1 MEKKEGGS
9 MDLSKGLVRLLHRFS
24 NRKPGKQ
31 AAAPS
36 PQKPLSPSLE
46 QNLAAILEALGGSDD
61 VVQKKLLLQWDGI
74 APVAAAV
81 MYIDG
86 MADKDAVQSTIIS
99 SLLDRQPPA
108 GSTGSVSIAE
118 LLKTMVLS
126 AAASRDAVYLQDAL
140 LDLLSGSAL
149 ILLEGQNTA
158 VSVPVQGWQDRDVTE
173 STAQTV
179 VRGPQDAFT
188 ENVLTNLTLVRRRIK
203 DPRVRCVRKIVG
215 TATRTNVMLL
225 YMDGIADEKH
235 VAELSS
241 RLEGINLEAVL
252 EGQYIEETINDMP
265 VSLFPT
271 IFNTDRPD
279 AVCAHL
285 MQGKLAVI
293 IDGSP
298 FALVL
303 PVVFTDFIQSPED
316 HYQSFYY
323 SSLVRI
329 LRLTALFI
337 AILFPSVYIALT
349 TFDQEML
356 PTPLLF
362 SLAAQREGTPF
373 PAFIEAVLMEIT
385 FEILREAGIR
395 MPRTI
400 GQAVSIVGT
409 IVIGQAAVDAGIVS
423 AGMVIVVS
431 LTAISSFAIPSYS
444 LGIAARIV
452 RFFFMA
458 LAAVFGLYGLF
469 IGIILLM
476 VHLCSLRSLG
486 APYMLPFAPHRD
498 LKQVDALIRIPYWFR
513 RGR

>member
-1 MEKKEGGS
+1 MVKKGGDT
-9 MDLSKGLVRLLHRFS
+9 MNLFTAIIRLLRRAAQHKS
-24 NRKPGKQ
+24 TQKPGT
-31 AAAPS
+31 PS

-46 QNLAAILEALGGSDD
+46 RNLAAIVEALGESDD
-61 VVQKKLLLQWDGI
+61 IVQKKLLLQWEHLSPI
-74 APVAAAV
+74 PAAV
-81 MYIDG
+81 IYIDG
-86 MADKDAVQSTIIS
+86 MADKDVVQNTIIA

-108 GSTGSVSIAE
+108 SQVGSGSLTE
-118 LLKTMVLS
+118 LLKATVLS
-126 AAASRDAVYLQDAL
+126 TAASRDAVYLQDAL
-140 LDLLSGSAL
+140 LDLLSGAAL
-149 ILLEGQNTA
+149 VLIEGHDA
-158 VSVPVQGWQDRDVTE
+158 AISIPVQGWPDREVTE

-203 DPRVRCVRKIVG
+203 DPRVRCVRKTIG
-215 TATRTNVMLL
+215 TATRTNVMLM
-225 YMDGIADEKH
+225 YMDGIADDKQ
-235 VAELSS
+235 VAELGT
-241 RLEGINLEAVL
+241 RLDGIDLEVVL
-252 EGQYIEETINDMP
+252 EGEYLEESLNDTP
-265 VSLFPT
+265 LSLFPT

-279 AVCAHL
+279 AVCTHM
-285 MQGKLAVI
+285 MQGKIAVI

-323 SSLVRI
+323 STLVRL
-329 LRLTALFI
+329 LRMTALFI
-337 AILFPSVYIALT
+337 ATLFPSVYIALT

-356 PTPLLF
+356 PTSLLF

-373 PAFIEAVLMEIT
+373 PAFIEAVLMEVT

-409 IVIGQAAVDAGIVS
+409 IVIGQAAVEAGIVS

-452 RFFFMA
+452 RFFFIA
-458 LAAVFGLYGLF
+458 LAAVFGVYGLF

-486 APYMLPFAPHRD
+486 TPYMKPFAPHRS
-498 LKQVDALIRIPYWFR
+498 LKQYDALIRVPYWFSR
-513 RGR
+513 RR